1 MKYIQTHAAKRT
13 NFPRE
18 SPWRGRGWSIAEE
31 PDACSASNGRI
42 GGDDTD
48 VSWITVAA
56 PPSLT
61 LSLSLSSSGSR
72 AQPNRDEAWRRAIG
86 DGRRSWCVE
95 GWRLVC
101 TPRERGEKEEK
112 KIVPERHLAPLP
124 SRDYHFEIE

>member
-48 VSWITVAA
+48 VSWITVAHR
-56 PPSLT
+56 
-61 LSLSLSSSGSR
+61 SG
-72 AQPNRDEAWRRAIG
+72 EE
-86 DGRRSWCVE
+86 VE
-95 GWRLVC
+95 TG
-101 TPRERGEKEEK
+101 P
-112 KIVPERHLAPLP
+112 KIRTGALRVG
-124 SRDYHFEIE
+124 